1 MRNINVDTTRLN
13 KIGIDRVVLNNFNI
27 KNLDELEKKVLD
39 TNTEISELIE
49 VKEKLF
55 TLRYSTHLK
64 ANNELYIL
72 ADLDFNPNTILE
84 NHNLYNVR
92 GNELKQAVEVLKET
106 LNRSGVEIDLEKAK
120 VKTLEI
126 NKTIDYPFKSLEEVF
141 LVIGRTNLKKSIG
154 LYSFQDE
161 NIPRKIREER
171 SLYIN
176 STLNSKKTITGKE
189 IKFYDKTF
197 EFFRTKKIKLD
208 MELTRAEVTAG
219 RDYYRDIVVKL
230 GSFKGL
236 KLSNS
241 LNDLVENDWVLD
253 EILIRA
259 LIPEVKIKPLRFIEN
274 VIKKN
279 LRKEFINFRRTEK
292 TKREIRKKYIENN
305 EPIPK
310 KYREERGVFEFLKK
324 KSWIFDYSFLLEIV
338 QEEIDSKSRHRYI
351 KQVNDK
357 YGDINHFKRLKSFLK
372 ILNLE

>member
-1 MRNINVDTTRLN
+1 MKIDRFRLN

-39 TNTEISELIE
+39 TNTEISELVE

-64 ANNELYIL
+64 ANNELYVL
-72 ADLDFNPNTILE
+72 ADLEFNPNTILE
-84 NHNLYNVR
+84 GHNLYNVR
-92 GNELKQAVEVLKET
+92 GNELKQAVEILKET

-197 EFFRTKKIKLD
+197 EFFRTKKTKLD

-219 RDYYRDIVVKL
+219 RDYYREIVIKL
-230 GSFKGL
+230 GNFKGL
-236 KLSNS
+236 KISNS
-241 LNDLVENDWVLD
+241 LNDLIENDWVLD
-253 EILIRA
+253 EIFTRA

-292 TKREIRKKYIENN
+292 TKREIRKKYIEND
-305 EPIPK
+305 EPVPK
-310 KYREERGVFEFLKK
+310 KYREEKGVFKYLKSE
-324 KSWIFDYSFLLEIV
+324 SWIFDYNFLLEIV
-338 QEEIDSKSRHRYI
+338 QEEIESKNRWRFN
-351 KQVNDK
+351 KQISDK
-357 YGDINHFKRLKSFLK
+357 YREINHLKRFEKFLE
-372 ILNLE
+372 ILNLR

>member
-1 MRNINVDTTRLN
+1 VRNINVDTTRLN